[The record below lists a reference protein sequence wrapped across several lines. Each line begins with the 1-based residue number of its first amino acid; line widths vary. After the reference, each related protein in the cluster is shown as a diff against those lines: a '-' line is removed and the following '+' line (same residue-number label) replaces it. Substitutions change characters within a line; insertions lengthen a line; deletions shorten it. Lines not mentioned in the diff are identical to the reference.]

1 MGILSQRHRDVNGG
15 TEAVSGAEPESPDLA
30 GAPPHPLAV
39 SHSLPILAL
48 FSHGCLTWPRIRKC
62 GASAQAR

>member
-1 MGILSQRHRDVNGG
+1 MGILSQRHRDVNGRA
-15 TEAVSGAEPESPDLA
+15 EVVSGAEPESADLA

-48 FSHGCLTWPRIRKC
+48 ISHGYLTWPRIRKC
-62 GASAQAR
+62 GASAEAR